1 MAICGGWNND
11 TTGNNGFLDNP
22 RSNINDLSC
31 LTNISKSFKS
41 SVEKLFIHNNNL
53 QEDLSFLDG
62 FSGVKLLNISVNNI
76 TTLKGI
82 KNCSSLKEL
91 YIYKLENLGINDNLD
106 YSNENNSLF
115 ELQFCKALVKIDC
128 LQATNNKCKLL
139 SYIMSCEKISYI
151 RFSTDSFDM
160 DDIVGMKDFLNNL
173 TTCNLNAKYSL
184 ALLSDDATVL
194 NLNGREVDV
203 DEFKALKNHPGIKEA
218 WLHGIKLMKDNVELG
233 DTEFTTVFTEIVGS
247 WSNLEKLDCCN
258 TRILNLDFIRN
269 ENKTNTPN
277 LIVLNILGTSITDL
291 SNIKYVELEGLGI
304 NNSSINLVDIE
315 QYIKKMR
322 SCWMR
327 TWFLWA
333 LFREKRTF

>member
-1 MAICGGWNND
+1 M
-11 TTGNNGFLDNP
+11 
-22 RSNINDLSC
+22 
-31 LTNISKSFKS
+31 
-41 SVEKLFIHNNNL
+41 
-53 QEDLSFLDG
+53 
-62 FSGVKLLNISVNNI
+62 NISVNNI

-115 ELQFCKALVKIDC
+115 ELQFCKVLVKIDC

-233 DTEFTTVFTEIVGS
+233 DTEFTTVFTG
-247 WSNLEKLDCCN
+247 
-258 TRILNLDFIRN
+258 ILNLDFIRN

-277 LIVLNILGTSITDL
+277 LIVLNILDTSITDL